1 MTHQSIRH
9 PALSRRGLLAGSAGL
24 IGTAAFAP
32 GIARAQQNA
41 SLGAPASVISNPPR
55 QWGRHHPSIYPDPD
69 VIVVDPSFLPLRRP
83 LGPQRPGPQTVNRTL
98 ILPSGCGTMS
108 FGELSGLPSY
118 ESAMTVIE
126 PSCSQRT
133 TRG

>member
-1 MTHQSIRH
+1 MTQRTIGPQSM
-9 PALSRRGLLAGSAGL
+9 SRRGMLAGSAGL
-24 IGTAAFAP
+24 IGPATLAP
-32 GIARAQQNA
+32 GTARAQQNA
-41 SLGAPASVISNPPR
+41 NLGAPASVISNPPR